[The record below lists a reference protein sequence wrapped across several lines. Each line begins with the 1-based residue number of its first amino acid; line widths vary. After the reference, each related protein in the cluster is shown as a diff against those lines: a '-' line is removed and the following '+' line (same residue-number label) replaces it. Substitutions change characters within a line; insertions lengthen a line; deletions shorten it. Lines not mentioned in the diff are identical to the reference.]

1 MITEVDLSGT
11 PCFAPGEKLSNLNRI
26 NFIFGPN
33 GSGKTTLSN
42 IFQNNSDTR
51 IHWDTNNINEI
62 HVFNREF
69 TANALASSAQLAGVF
84 FIGKGAA
91 STQAKIDTLQAQLT
105 KEEAEADKAEGI
117 YKAAVQEERDIRSR
131 LDESA
136 WNTKKKLEPLAVFT
150 YLKGGGALRSKATF
164 TEELLQIKV
173 ACDDEVTLE
182 SLTQRAERLQSG
194 ELHTITVPTLTW
206 TPQTEI
212 DSLERLL
219 PTPIIPTSESTLL
232 PLIKQYGTLDWVIQ
246 GHNLCKQRGLEDV
259 CPYCQQEI
267 PSHIAAELELI
278 FDTTYNE
285 ATSAITSLLNTMKT
299 DCNSLADI
307 IGAISRDTHSIP
319 ALNTH
324 LDELRQLSTKLD
336 SYTQLLTMKNEHPSR
351 EIDPP
356 FSLEE
361 LHTNINRTLTQC
373 LDAYREHNEVASN
386 VNREKQLLQDELW
399 AWLATKELHN
409 DILTYHTE
417 IKQTHSS
424 TEAAKQHYNKLLETK
439 EDTKAQL
446 DAEIAKLRNTKEA
459 MLRVN
464 SILQDLGFTSFK
476 LDYDSNSKGY
486 KLIRPN
492 SPLTNC
498 DVNTLSEG
506 EKTILTFLYFI
517 QNIDEAASSS
527 NSSRPIVIIDD
538 PIASTDSQTFFLV
551 TQIIR
556 RLTQYLKDPKITKP
570 LTYNISQLIV
580 CTHNTR
586 FLSEVSYDCTQ
597 GNGAK
602 SKYGIYAHYY
612 TLEKEGIE
620 TKVYNHY
627 NNSTISTEYKLLWDQ
642 IKDYRYQVTLA
653 ESKQDPIPQ
662 FPLMGNIMRRIIET
676 YSKMIGKGGITKLS
690 NSPSIAV
697 AALMAFCN
705 SSSHSAIDADLHSI
719 YTLST
724 KQLLDAFHQ
733 LFETEFENGAHF
745 PHYCAMM
752 GIELAEQGW
761 TYPPINKP

>member
-11 PCFAPGEKLSNLNRI
+11 PCFAPGEKLSKLNKI

-51 IHWDTNNINEI
+51 IHWDTNGINEI

-91 STQAKIDTLQAQLT
+91 STQAQIDRLQAQLI
-105 KEEAEADKAEGI
+105 KEKTEADKAEGT
-117 YKAAVQEERDIRSR
+117 YKAAIQEERKTRSR
-131 LDESA
+131 LDDIA
-136 WNTKKKLEPLAVFT
+136 WDTKKKLEPLAVFT
-150 YLKGGGALRSKATF
+150 YLKGGGALRSKTTF
-164 TEELLQIKV
+164 TDQLLQVKV

-212 DSLERLL
+212 DSLEQLL

-232 PLIKQYGTLDWVIQ
+232 PLIQKYSLLDWVTQ
-246 GHNLCKQRGLEDV
+246 GHKRCKQRSLEHI

-267 PSHIAAELELI
+267 PSDITAELELL

-285 ATSAITSLLNTMKT
+285 ATSTITTLLNTMKN
-299 DCNSLADI
+299 DCKSLVDTTEI
-307 IGAISRDTHSIP
+307 ISRDTHSIP
-319 ALNTH
+319 TLNAH
-324 LDELRQLSTKLD
+324 LDELRQLSLKLD
-336 SYTQLLTMKNEHPSR
+336 HYKQLVKTKNEHPSR
-351 EIDPP
+351 KIDPP
-356 FSLEE
+356 YSLAE
-361 LHTNINRTLTQC
+361 LHTNINQTLTQC
-373 LDAYREHNEVASN
+373 LDAYRDHNEVASN
-386 VNREKQLLQDELW
+386 VNRETQSLQEDLW
-399 AWLATKELHN
+399 SWLATKELYP
-409 DILTYHTE
+409 DILNYQTTLTQKSQNTTIAENEYQRLIRAAEHTE
-417 IKQTHSS
+417 Q
-424 TEAAKQHYNKLLETK
+424 
-439 EDTKAQL
+439 QL
-446 DAEIAKLRNTKEA
+446 NIEIAKLRNTKEA
-459 MLRVN
+459 MDRIN

-476 LDYDSNSKGY
+476 LDYDTTSQGY

-492 SPLTNC
+492 FPLVTC

-517 QNIDEAASSS
+517 QNIDEAASLNNS
-527 NSSRPIVIIDD
+527 NRPTVVIDD

-556 RLTQYLKDPKITKP
+556 RITQYLKDPKSTKP
-570 LTYNISQLIV
+570 LTYNISQLII

-586 FLSEVSYDCTQ
+586 FLSEASYDCKS
-597 GNGAK
+597 GNGQ
-602 SKYGIYAHYY
+602 SSRYGVFAHYF
-612 TLEKEGIE
+612 TLEKDKNES
-620 TKVYNHY
+620 KVHNHL
-627 NNSTISTEYKLLWDQ
+627 NTSTISTEYQLLWDQ
-642 IKDYRYQVTLA
+642 IKDYRNQVALA

-676 YSKMIGKGGITKLS
+676 YSKMIGSGGITKLS
-690 NSPSIAV
+690 KSPSIAI
-697 AALMAFCN
+697 ASLMAFCN
-705 SSSHSAIDADLHSI
+705 SSSHNAIDADLHSI

-724 KQLLDAFHQ
+724 RQLLDAFHQ

-752 GIELAEQGW
+752 GIKLAEQGW

>member
-1 MITEVDLSGT
+1 MITEVDLNGT
-11 PCFAPGEKLSNLNRI
+11 PCFAPDQKLSDLNKI

-33 GSGKTTLSN
+33 GSGKTTLSK
-42 IFQNNSDTR
+42 IFQNNTDTR
-51 IHWDTNNINEI
+51 IHWDTNVINEI

-105 KEEAEADKAEGI
+105 KEEAEADKAKGTYE
-117 YKAAVQEERDIRSR
+117 AAVQKERDTRSR
-131 LDESA
+131 LEETA
-136 WNTKKKLEPLAVFT
+136 WDTKKKLESLAVFT

-164 TEELLQIKV
+164 TEKLLRVKV
-173 ACDDEVTLE
+173 ACDDEVTRE

-194 ELHTITVPTLTW
+194 ELRTITVPTLTW

-232 PLIKQYGTLDWVIQ
+232 PLIKQYGLLDWVTQ
-246 GHNLCKQRGLEDV
+246 GHNLCKQQNLERI
-259 CPYCQQEI
+259 CPYCQQDL
-267 PSHIAAELELI
+267 PNQIAAELEVL
-278 FDTTYNE
+278 FNTTYTE
-285 ATSAITSLLNTMKT
+285 STKAVASLKDSITSDYK
-299 DCNSLADI
+299 SLI
-307 IGAISRDTHSIP
+307 EIQERISQDVHNIP
-319 ALNTH
+319 T
-324 LDELRQLSTKLD
+324 LSD
-336 SYTQLLTMKNEHPSR
+336 HIS
-351 EIDPP
+351 
-356 FSLEE
+356 
-361 LHTNINRTLTQC
+361 TLTQLSSKLDHFRSLLTTKHDHPSSELDPPYSLAEIFDDIYATLSQC
-373 LDAYREHNEVASN
+373 LEEYRRHNRVASN
-386 VNREKQLLQDELW
+386 VQSETQSLQDDLW
-399 AWLATKELHN
+399 SWLATKELYPN
-409 DILTYHTE
+409 ILNYQTTLTKQHKNTTIAEYEYQQLLRAAEHTE
-417 IKQTHSS
+417 Q
-424 TEAAKQHYNKLLETK
+424 
-439 EDTKAQL
+439 QL
-446 DAEIAKLRNTKEA
+446 SIEIAKLRNTKEA
-459 MLRVN
+459 MDRIN

-476 LDYDSNSKGY
+476 LEYDTTSQGY

-492 SPLTNC
+492 FPLVTC

-527 NSSRPIVIIDD
+527 NSSRPTVIIDD
-538 PIASTDSQTFFLV
+538 PIASTDAQTFFLI

-556 RLTQYLKDPKITKP
+556 RLTQYLKDPNITEP

-597 GNGAK
+597 RNGPK
-602 SKYGIYAHYY
+602 SPYGIYAHYY

-627 NNSTISTEYKLLWDQ
+627 NKSTISTEYKLLWDQ
-642 IKDYRYQVTLA
+642 IKDYRDQVNLA
-653 ESKQDPIPQ
+653 ESRQEPIPH

-690 NSPSIAV
+690 KSPSIAV
-697 AALMAFCN
+697 ASLMAFCN
-705 SSSHSAIDADLHSI
+705 SSSHNAIDADLHSI

-724 KQLLDAFHQ
+724 RQLLDAFHQ

-752 GIELAEQGW
+752 GIDLAQQGW
-761 TYPPINKP
+761 TYPPNNKP

>member
-11 PCFAPGEKLSNLNRI
+11 PCFAPGQTLSNLNKI

-51 IHWDTNNINEI
+51 IHWDTNVINDTQ
-62 HVFNREF
+62 VFNREF
-69 TANALASSAQLAGVF
+69 TANALASSAHLKGVF

-91 STQAKIDTLQAQLT
+91 STQAQIDMLRKKLTTEEGATTQAESVFIASL
-105 KEEAEADKAEGI
+105 
-117 YKAAVQEERDIRSR
+117 QEERDIRTK
-131 LDESA
+131 LDDIA
-136 WNTKKKLEPLAVFT
+136 WDTKKRLESSTLFP
-150 YLKGGGALRSKATF
+150 YLKGALRSKASF
-164 TEELLQIKV
+164 TEKLLHTQ
-173 ACDDEVTLE
+173 ATCDEETTLD
-182 SLTQRAERLQSG
+182 SLIQRADRLQSG
-194 ELHTITVPTLTW
+194 ELRTITTPPLNW
-206 TPQTEI
+206 TPQSNIEA
-212 DSLERLL
+212 LEQLL

-232 PLIKQYGTLDWVIQ
+232 PLIQQYGTLDWVIQ
-246 GHNLCKQRGLEDV
+246 GHNLCKQRSLEHI

-267 PSHIAAELELI
+267 PSDITAELELL

-285 ATSAITSLLNTMKT
+285 AISAITTLLNTMQNDCRSLVDTT
-299 DCNSLADI
+299 DI
-307 IGAISRDTHSIP
+307 ISRDADSIP
-319 ALNTH
+319 TLNAH
-324 LDELRQLSTKLD
+324 LDELRQLSKKLD
-336 SYTQLLTMKNEHPSR
+336 HYKQLVAKKNEHPSR
-351 EIDPP
+351 KIDPP
-356 FSLEE
+356 YSLAE
-361 LHTNINRTLTQC
+361 LHTNIHKTLTQC

-386 VNREKQLLQDELW
+386 VNRENQSLQDELW
-399 AWLATKELHN
+399 AWLATKELRAN
-409 DILTYHTE
+409 ILTYRSE
-417 IKQTHSS
+417 LRRTHST
-424 TEAAKQHYNKLLETK
+424 TETAKQNYETLRNTA
-439 EDTKAQL
+439 ENTKAQL
-446 DAEIAKLRNTKEA
+446 DIEIGKLRNTKEA
-459 MLRVN
+459 MVRVN

-476 LDYDSNSKGY
+476 LDYDNNSKGY

-527 NSSRPIVIIDD
+527 NSSRPTVIIDD
-538 PIASTDSQTFFLV
+538 PIASTDSQTFFLI

-597 GNGAK
+597 GNGPK

-620 TKVYNHY
+620 TKVHY
-627 NNSTISTEYKLLWDQ
+627 HRNNSTISTEYKLLWDQ
-642 IKDYRYQVTLA
+642 LKDYHDQVDFA
-653 ESKQDPIPQ
+653 ESRQKPIPQ

-676 YSKMIGKGGITKLS
+676 YSKMIGTGGITKLS
-690 NSPSIAV
+690 KSSSVAV
-697 AALMAFCN
+697 AVLMAFCN
-705 SSSHSAIDADLHSI
+705 SSSHNAIDVDLHSI

-724 KQLLDAFHQ
+724 KQLLGAFRQ
-733 LFETEFENGAHF
+733 LFETELENGAHF

-752 GIELAEQGW
+752 GIDLAQQGW

>member
-1 MITEVDLSGT
+1 M
-11 PCFAPGEKLSNLNRI
+11 
-26 NFIFGPN
+26 
-33 GSGKTTLSN
+33 
-42 IFQNNSDTR
+42 
-51 IHWDTNNINEI
+51 
-62 HVFNREF
+62 
-69 TANALASSAQLAGVF
+69 
-84 FIGKGAA
+84 
-91 STQAKIDTLQAQLT
+91 
-105 KEEAEADKAEGI
+105 
-117 YKAAVQEERDIRSR
+117 
-131 LDESA
+131 
-136 WNTKKKLEPLAVFT
+136 
-150 YLKGGGALRSKATF
+150 
-164 TEELLQIKV
+164 
-173 ACDDEVTLE
+173 
-182 SLTQRAERLQSG
+182 
-194 ELHTITVPTLTW
+194 
-206 TPQTEI
+206 
-212 DSLERLL
+212 
-219 PTPIIPTSESTLL
+219 
-232 PLIKQYGTLDWVIQ
+232 
-246 GHNLCKQRGLEDV
+246 
-259 CPYCQQEI
+259 
-267 PSHIAAELELI
+267 
-278 FDTTYNE
+278 
-285 ATSAITSLLNTMKT
+285 
-299 DCNSLADI
+299 
-307 IGAISRDTHSIP
+307 
-319 ALNTH
+319 
-324 LDELRQLSTKLD
+324 
-336 SYTQLLTMKNEHPSR
+336 
-351 EIDPP
+351 
-356 FSLEE
+356 
-361 LHTNINRTLTQC
+361 
-373 LDAYREHNEVASN
+373 
-386 VNREKQLLQDELW
+386 
-399 AWLATKELHN
+399 
-409 DILTYHTE
+409 
-417 IKQTHSS
+417 
-424 TEAAKQHYNKLLETK
+424 
-439 EDTKAQL
+439 
-446 DAEIAKLRNTKEA
+446 
-459 MLRVN
+459 
-464 SILQDLGFTSFK
+464 
-476 LDYDSNSKGY
+476 
-486 KLIRPN
+486 
-492 SPLTNC
+492 
-498 DVNTLSEG
+498 NTLSEG

-642 IKDYRYQVTLA
+642 SKDYRDQVTLA

>member
-11 PCFAPGEKLSNLNRI
+11 PCFAHGEKLSNLNRI

-69 TANALASSAQLAGVF
+69 TANALASSAQLAGIF

-105 KEEAEADKAEGI
+105 KEKAEADKAKDTH
-117 YKAAVQEERDIRSR
+117 KAAIQEECDTRSR
-131 LDESA
+131 LEETA
-136 WNTKKKLEPLAVFT
+136 WNTKKKLESLAVFT
-150 YLKGGGALRSKATF
+150 YLKGSGALRSKATF
-164 TEELLQIKV
+164 TEELLRVEV

-206 TPQTEI
+206 TPRTEI

-219 PTPIIPTSESTLL
+219 STPIIPTSESTLL
-232 PLIKQYGTLDWVIQ
+232 PLIKQYGLLDWVTR
-246 GHNLCKQRGLEDV
+246 GHNLCKQQNLERI
-259 CPYCQQEI
+259 CPYCQQDL
-267 PSHIAAELELI
+267 PNQIAAELEVL
-278 FDTTYNE
+278 FDTTYTESTN
-285 ATSAITSLLNTMKT
+285 AVASLLNSITS
-299 DCNSLADI
+299 DYNSLI
-307 IGAISRDTHSIP
+307 EIQKVISQDLHNIP
-319 ALNTH
+319 TLNDYIST
-324 LDELRQLSTKLD
+324 LTQLSSKLD
-336 SYTQLLTMKNEHPSR
+336 QFRILLTTKHDHPSR
-351 EIDPP
+351 ELDPP
-356 FSLEE
+356 YSLAEIFDNIYTTLSQCLEE
-361 LHTNINRTLTQC
+361 YKR
-373 LDAYREHNEVASN
+373 HNKVASN
-386 VNREKQLLQDELW
+386 VQSERQSLQDDLW
-399 AWLATKELHN
+399 SWLATKELYP
-409 DILTYHTE
+409 DIRNYRTTSKQKRQNTTHAENEYQRLLRTVKDTE
-417 IKQTHSS
+417 
-424 TEAAKQHYNKLLETK
+424 E
-439 EDTKAQL
+439 QL
-446 DAEIAKLRNTKEA
+446 NIEIAKLRNTKEA
-459 MLRVN
+459 MDRIN
-464 SILQDLGFTSFK
+464 SILEDLGFTSFK
-476 LDYDSNSKGY
+476 LDYDTTSQGY

-527 NSSRPIVIIDD
+527 NPSRPTVIIDD
-538 PIASTDSQTFFLV
+538 PIASTDSQTFFLI

-556 RLTQYLKDPKITKP
+556 RLAQYLKDPNITKP

-642 IKDYRYQVTLA
+642 IKDYRDQVTLA

>member
-1 MITEVDLSGT
+1 MITEVNLSGT
-11 PCFAPGEKLSNLNRI
+11 PCFAPSQTLSNLNKI

-51 IHWDTNNINEI
+51 IQWDTNGINDI
-62 HVFNREF
+62 QVFNREF

-84 FIGKGAA
+84 FIGKGAT

-105 KEEAEADKAEGI
+105 KEEAEADEAKGT
-117 YKAAVQEERDIRSR
+117 YTAAIQEERDTRSR
-131 LDESA
+131 LDDIA
-136 WNTKKKLEPLAVFT
+136 WDTKKRLESSTLFP
-150 YLKGGGALRSKATF
+150 YLKGALRSKASF
-164 TEELLQIKV
+164 TEKLLNTQ
-173 ACDDEVTLE
+173 ATCAEETTLD
-182 SLTQRAERLQSG
+182 SLIQRADRLQSG
-194 ELHTITVPTLTW
+194 ELHTITTPPLNW
-206 TPQTEI
+206 TPQSDVEA
-212 DSLERLL
+212 LEQLL

-232 PLIKQYGTLDWVIQ
+232 PLIQQYGTLDWVIQ
-246 GHNLCKQRGLEDV
+246 GHNLCKQRSLEHI

-267 PSHIAAELELI
+267 PSDITAELELL

-285 ATSAITSLLNTMKT
+285 ATSAIATLLNAMKN
-299 DCNSLADI
+299 DCNSLVDTTDT
-307 IGAISRDTHSIP
+307 ISRDAYSIP
-319 ALNTH
+319 SLNAH
-324 LDELRQLSTKLD
+324 VDELRQLSLKLD
-336 SYTQLLTMKNEHPSR
+336 HYKKLVNTKNEHPSR
-351 EIDPP
+351 KIDLPY
-356 FSLEE
+356 SLAE
-361 LHTNINRTLTQC
+361 LHTNINQTLTQC
-373 LDAYREHNEVASN
+373 LDVYRDHNEVASN
-386 VNREKQLLQDELW
+386 VDREKQLLQDELW
-399 AWLATKELHN
+399 AWLATKELRAN
-409 DILTYHTE
+409 ILTYHTE
-417 IKQTHSS
+417 LRRAHS
-424 TEAAKQHYNKLLETK
+424 TTKTAKQNYEQLFNTANN
-439 EDTKAQL
+439 TKAQL
-446 DAEIAKLRNTKEA
+446 DIEIGKLRNTKEA
-459 MLRVN
+459 MVRVN

-498 DVNTLSEG
+498 DVKTLSEG

-527 NSSRPIVIIDD
+527 NSSKPIVIIDD
-538 PIASTDSQTFFLV
+538 PIASTDSQTFFLI

-597 GNGAK
+597 KNGPK
-602 SKYGIYAHYY
+602 SEYGIYAHYY
-612 TLEKEGIE
+612 TLEKEGIK

-627 NNSTISTEYKLLWDQ
+627 NNPTISTEYKLLWDQ
-642 IKDYRYQVTLA
+642 IKDYRNQVTLA
-653 ESKQDPIPQ
+653 EKRQDPIPQ

-676 YSKMIGKGGITKLS
+676 YSKMIGSGGITKLS
-690 NSPSIAV
+690 KSPSIAI
-697 AALMAFCN
+697 ASLMAFCN
-705 SSSHSAIDADLHSI
+705 SSSHNAIDADLHSI
-719 YTLST
+719 YTLSMR
-724 KQLLDAFHQ
+724 QLLDAFHQ
-733 LFETEFENGAHF
+733 VFETEFENGAHF

>member
-1 MITEVDLSGT
+1 MITEVDLAGT
-11 PCFAPGEKLSNLNRI
+11 PCFAPGEKLSELNRI

-42 IFQNNSDTR
+42 IFQNNSDAR
-51 IHWDTNNINEI
+51 IHWDKNGISEI

-117 YKAAVQEERDIRSR
+117 YKAAVQEERDTRSR

-136 WNTKKKLEPLAVFT
+136 WKTKKKLESLAVFT

-194 ELHTITVPTLTW
+194 ELLTVTVPTLTW

-219 PTPIIPTSESTLL
+219 STPIIPTSESTLL
-232 PLIKQYGTLDWVIQ
+232 PLIKQYGILDWVTQ
-246 GHNLCKQRGLEDV
+246 GHNLCKQRNLERI
-259 CPYCQQEI
+259 CPYCQQDLPNE
-267 PSHIAAELELI
+267 IAAELEAL
-278 FDTTYNE
+278 FDTTYTESTN
-285 ATSAITSLLNTMKT
+285 AVASLLNSITN
-299 DCNSLADI
+299 DYNSLI
-307 IGAISRDTHSIP
+307 EIQNTISQDLHNIP
-319 ALNTH
+319 SLNNF
-324 LDELRQLSTKLD
+324 LS
-336 SYTQLLTMKNEHPSR
+336 
-351 EIDPP
+351 
-356 FSLEE
+356 
-361 LHTNINRTLTQC
+361 TLTQLSSKVDHFRTLLTTKHDHPSSELDPPYSLAEIFDNIYRTLSQC
-373 LDAYREHNEVASN
+373 LEEYRRHNRVASN
-386 VNREKQLLQDELW
+386 VQSETQSLQDDLW
-399 AWLATKELHN
+399 SWLATKELYP
-409 DILTYHTE
+409 DILNYQTTLTQKRQNTTIAENEYVRLLRAAEHTE
-417 IKQTHSS
+417 Q
-424 TEAAKQHYNKLLETK
+424 
-439 EDTKAQL
+439 QL
-446 DAEIAKLRNTKEA
+446 NIEIGKLRNTKEA
-459 MLRVN
+459 MVRIN
-464 SILQDLGFTSFK
+464 SILEDLGFTSFK

-517 QNIDEAASSS
+517 QNIDDAASSS
-527 NSSRPIVIIDD
+527 NSSRPTVIIDD
-538 PIASTDSQTFFLV
+538 PIASTDSQTFFLIS
-551 TQIIR
+551 QIIR

-570 LTYNISQLIV
+570 LTYNLSQLIV

-642 IKDYRYQVTLA
+642 IKDYHDQVVSA
-653 ESKQDPIPQ
+653 ESRQKPIPQ

-676 YSKMIGKGGITKLS
+676 YSKMIGTGGITKLS
-690 NSPSIAV
+690 KSSSVAV
-697 AALMAFCN
+697 AVLMAFCN
-705 SSSHSAIDADLHSI
+705 SSSHNAIDVDLHSI

-724 KQLLDAFHQ
+724 KQLLGAFRQ
-733 LFETEFENGAHF
+733 LFETELENGAHF

>member
-11 PCFAPGEKLSNLNRI
+11 PCFAPGEKLSELKEI

-33 GSGKTTLSN
+33 GSGKTTLSK
-42 IFQNNSDTR
+42 IFQNNTDTR
-51 IHWDTNNINEI
+51 IHWDTNGINEI

-105 KEEAEADKAEGI
+105 KEVAEADKAEGT
-117 YKAAVQEERDIRSR
+117 YKAAIQEERDTLSR
-131 LDESA
+131 LEETA
-136 WNTKKKLEPLAVFT
+136 WNTKKKLESLAVFT

-164 TEELLQIKV
+164 TEELLRVKV

-194 ELHTITVPTLTW
+194 ELHLITVPTLTW
-206 TPQTEI
+206 TPRTEI

-232 PLIKQYGTLDWVIQ
+232 PLIKQYGLLDWVTQ
-246 GHNLCKQRGLEDV
+246 GHNLCKQRNLERI
-259 CPYCQQEI
+259 CPYCQQDL
-267 PSHIAAELELI
+267 PNQIAAELEVL
-278 FDTTYNE
+278 FDTTYTESIN
-285 ATSAITSLLNTMKT
+285 AVASLLNSITS
-299 DCNSLADI
+299 DYNSLIEIQKIVSQDL
-307 IGAISRDTHSIP
+307 HSIP
-319 ALNTH
+319 TLN
-324 LDELRQLSTKLD
+324 DYIS
-336 SYTQLLTMKNEHPSR
+336 
-351 EIDPP
+351 
-356 FSLEE
+356 
-361 LHTNINRTLTQC
+361 TLTQLSSKLDHFRNLLTTKHAHPSSELDPPYSLAEIFDDIYTTLSQC
-373 LDAYREHNEVASN
+373 LEEYKRHNRVASN
-386 VNREKQLLQDELW
+386 VQSETQSLQDDLW
-399 AWLATKELHN
+399 SWLATKELYPDIHN
-409 DILTYHTE
+409 YQTTSKQKRKNITIAKSEYQRLRSAAELT
-417 IKQTHSS
+417 KQ
-424 TEAAKQHYNKLLETK
+424 
-439 EDTKAQL
+439 QL
-446 DAEIAKLRNTKEA
+446 DIEIAKLRNTKEA
-459 MLRVN
+459 MDRIN
-464 SILQDLGFTSFK
+464 SILEDLGFTSFK
-476 LDYDSNSKGY
+476 LDYDTTSQGY

-517 QNIDEAASSS
+517 QNIDEATSSS
-527 NSSRPIVIIDD
+527 NSSGPTVIIDD
-538 PIASTDSQTFFLV
+538 PIASTDSQTFFLI

-586 FLSEVSYDCTQ
+586 FLSEVSYDCTKE
-597 GNGAK
+597 NGPK
-602 SKYGIYAHYY
+602 SKYGVYAHYY
-612 TLEKEGIE
+612 TLEKEGNE
-620 TKVYNHY
+620 TKVYNHK

-642 IKDYRYQVTLA
+642 IKDYRDQVDLA
-653 ESKQDPIPQ
+653 ESKQEPIPH

-676 YSKMIGKGGITKLS
+676 YSKMIGTGGITKLS
-690 NSPSIAV
+690 KSSSVAV
-697 AALMAFCN
+697 AVLMAFCN
-705 SSSHSAIDADLHSI
+705 SSSHNAIDVDLHSI

-724 KQLLDAFHQ
+724 KQLLGAFRQ
-733 LFETEFENGAHF
+733 LFETELENGAHF

-752 GIELAEQGW
+752 GIDLAQEGW

>member
-11 PCFAPGEKLSNLNRI
+11 PCFAPGEKLSKLNKI

-33 GSGKTTLSN
+33 GSGKTTLSK
-42 IFQNNSDTR
+42 IFQNNADKR
-51 IHWDTNNINEI
+51 IHWGTNDINEI

-69 TANALASSAQLAGVF
+69 TANALARSAQLEGVF

-105 KEEAEADKAEGI
+105 KEEAEADKAEGT
-117 YKAAVQEERDIRSR
+117 YKAAIQEEHDTRSR
-131 LDESA
+131 LDETA
-136 WNTKKKLEPLAVFT
+136 WNTKKKLESSKLFP
-150 YLKGGGALRSKATF
+150 YLKGALRSKASF
-164 TEELLQIKV
+164 TEKLLNTQ
-173 ACDDEVTLE
+173 ATCDEETTLN
-182 SLTQRAERLQSG
+182 SLIQRANRLQSG
-194 ELHTITVPTLTW
+194 ELHTITTPPLNW
-206 TPQTEI
+206 TPQS
-212 DSLERLL
+212 DSKALEQLL

-232 PLIKQYGTLDWVIQ
+232 PLIQQYGTLDWVTQ
-246 GHNLCKQRGLEDV
+246 GHNLCKQRSLEHI

-267 PSHIAAELELI
+267 PSDITAELELL

-285 ATSAITSLLNTMKT
+285 ATSAITTLLDTMKD
-299 DCNSLADI
+299 DCKSLADTTEI
-307 IGAISRDTHSIP
+307 ISRDTYNIP
-319 ALNTH
+319 SLNAH
-324 LDELRQLSTKLD
+324 LDELRQLSSKLD
-336 SYTQLLTMKNEHPSR
+336 HYKELVAKKNEHPSR
-351 EIDPP
+351 KIDPP
-356 FSLEE
+356 YSLAE
-361 LHTNINRTLTQC
+361 LHTNINKTLTQC
-373 LDAYREHNEVASN
+373 LDAYRNHNKVASN
-386 VNREKQLLQDELW
+386 VNREEQLLKDELW
-399 AWLATKELHN
+399 AWLATKELHAN
-409 DILTYHTE
+409 ILTYHTE
-417 IKQTHSS
+417 LRRTHSI
-424 TEAAKQHYNKLLETK
+424 TETTKQNYEKLLNTAEQ
-439 EDTKAQL
+439 TKAQL
-446 DAEIAKLRNTKEA
+446 DTEIGKLRNTKEA
-459 MLRVN
+459 MVRVN

-538 PIASTDSQTFFLV
+538 PIASTDSQTFFLI

-597 GNGAK
+597 GNGPK
-602 SKYGIYAHYY
+602 SKYGIYTHYY

-620 TKVYNHY
+620 TKVYNHS

-642 IKDYRYQVTLA
+642 IKDYHDQVDLA
-653 ESKQDPIPQ
+653 ESRQEPIPQ

-676 YSKMIGKGGITKLS
+676 YSKMIGTGGITRLS
-690 NSPSIAV
+690 KSSSVAV
-697 AALMAFCN
+697 AVLMAFCN
-705 SSSHSAIDADLHSI
+705 SSSHNAIDVDLHSI

-724 KQLLDAFHQ
+724 KQLLGAFRQ
-733 LFETEFENGAHF
+733 LFETELENGAHF

-752 GIELAEQGW
+752 GIDLAQQGW